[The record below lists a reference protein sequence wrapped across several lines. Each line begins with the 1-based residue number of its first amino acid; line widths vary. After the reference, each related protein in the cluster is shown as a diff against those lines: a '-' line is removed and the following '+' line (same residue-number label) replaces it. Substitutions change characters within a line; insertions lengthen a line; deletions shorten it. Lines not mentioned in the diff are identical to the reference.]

1 MSAILRSPIT
11 WILVTL
17 GIASGVGLQKTR
29 TKRKTKTKKRKTNN
43 RKYLSGP
50 YKGQKVYNRK
60 TPLKANPNYRYP
72 VFKKKRGTYIQT
84 RKAYTIKKKKSK
96 GKRGKRPS
104 KATFS
109 KMIRN
114 NSRFT
119 KAQKDRMIRNYRG

>member
-11 WILVTL
+11 WILLTL

-29 TKRKTKTKKRKTNN
+29 TKRK
-43 RKYLSGP
+43 
-50 YKGQKVYNRK
+50 
-60 TPLKANPNYRYP
+60 
-72 VFKKKRGTYIQT
+72 
-84 RKAYTIKKKKSK
+84 KKKKGSTKKGQVRKTARRAYVSKPKKRTTTRKTKSTKKKKGK

>member
-11 WILVTL
+11 WILLTL
-17 GIASGVGLQKTR
+17 GIASGVGIAKTR
-29 TKRKTKTKKRKTNN
+29 TTRKKKKGSTKKGQVRQTARRAYKAKPKKRTTTRKTKST
-43 RKYLSGP
+43 
-50 YKGQKVYNRK
+50 
-60 TPLKANPNYRYP
+60 
-72 VFKKKRGTYIQT
+72 
-84 RKAYTIKKKKSK
+84 KKKKGK

>member
-29 TKRKTKTKKRKTNN
+29 TKRKKKKGSTKKGQVRKTARRAYVRSKPKKRTTTRKTKST
-43 RKYLSGP
+43 
-50 YKGQKVYNRK
+50 
-60 TPLKANPNYRYP
+60 
-72 VFKKKRGTYIQT
+72 
-84 RKAYTIKKKKSK
+84 KKKKSR

-114 NSRFT
+114 NPRFT